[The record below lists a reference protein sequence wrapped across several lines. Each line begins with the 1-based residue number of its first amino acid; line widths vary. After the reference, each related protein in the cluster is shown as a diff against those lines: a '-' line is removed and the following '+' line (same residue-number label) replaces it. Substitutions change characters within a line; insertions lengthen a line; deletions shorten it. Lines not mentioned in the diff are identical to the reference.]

1 VDLRASFAVYWTH
14 QTVLSVL
21 ASVTKRD
28 EVLRLRCSREPP
40 SKPDDAIEAASGGGL
55 GGAVVSAM
63 ADASSA
69 SSTATFGAEG
79 SATGFGLGLAAR
91 TRPEE
96 LDYHGIDVSVIV
108 VAR

>member
-1 VDLRASFAVYWTH
+1 MFA
-14 QTVLSVL
+14 
-21 ASVTKRD
+21 
-28 EVLRLRCSREPP
+28 CEPP

-55 GGAVVSAM
+55 EGAVVSAM

-79 SATGFGLGLAAR
+79 SATGFVLGLAAR

-108 VAR
+108 GRVRIRIIVSWPQL